1 MNEKETPLSQL
12 GLYGLIERIG
22 SQYKNKNSSTVIGI
36 GDDAALF
43 TNSEAVLSGASLM
56 LEGIHFD
63 LTYSPLQHLG
73 YKAVVVAISDILA
86 MNGKPGQVIA
96 SLGLSNKMSLERVE
110 LLMSGVVAACE
121 AYGVELAGFRPSA
134 SLTGLTISISA
145 NGSIKQEDAILRST
159 ARPTDVLCVTGD
171 LGGALLGL
179 HLLEREKRV
188 LNASGDQKPEFGNN
202 DYVLKRQLKPEAR
215 ADLNEKLK
223 TLGIKPTAMTCIKDG
238 LATSLLLMCKASAT
252 GCRIYENKI
261 PLNQSTLKAASE
273 LNFNP
278 LVAALN
284 GGEDFEMLFSV
295 SLTDFERIKETLPD
309 DIHVIGY
316 VTEAEK
322 ACRLITGADQEI
334 DIKAQGWGS
343 MS

>member
-1 MNEKETPLSQL
+1 
-12 GLYGLIERIG
+12 
-22 SQYKNKNSSTVIGI
+22 
-36 GDDAALF
+36 
-43 TNSEAVLSGASLM
+43 
-56 LEGIHFD
+56 
-63 LTYSPLQHLG
+63 
-73 YKAVVVAISDILA
+73 
-86 MNGKPGQVIA
+86 
-96 SLGLSNKMSLERVE
+96 
-110 LLMSGVVAACE
+110 
-121 AYGVELAGFRPSA
+121 
-134 SLTGLTISISA
+134 
-145 NGSIKQEDAILRST
+145 
-159 ARPTDVLCVTGD
+159 
-171 LGGALLGL
+171 
-179 HLLEREKRV
+179 
-188 LNASGDQKPEFGNN
+188 
-202 DYVLKRQLKPEAR
+202 
-215 ADLNEKLK
+215 
-223 TLGIKPTAMTCIKDG
+223 MTCIKDG